1 MSGKLITSM
10 PELVEALRER
20 RDTLDISNE
29 TIDAIAGFPERY
41 TSKLLA
47 PRAPRNLSYNS
58 LGQILGAL
66 GVALQVVEDFEQ
78 AAKVRGRWSKR
89 KPQGPRYK
97 SPLCVVG
104 QEQSPQAALTF
115 KNAEAANGQHAHG
128 GGTSPA
134 RIESS
139 HRGGGGEGSP
149 EAVRLDAAALGRGSG
164 EEPRGSGDDGSGLR

>member
-1 MSGKLITSM
+1 VSGKLITSM

-89 KPQGPRYK
+89 KPQGSRYRP
-97 SPLCVVG
+97 SCVVDPSN
-104 QEQSPQAALTF
+104 SPQAALTF
-115 KNAEAANGQHAHG
+115 ENTEETNGQHADG
-128 GGTSPA
+128 GGTGTGG
-134 RIESS
+134 IES
-139 HRGGGGEGSP
+139 
-149 EAVRLDAAALGRGSG
+149 
-164 EEPRGSGDDGSGLR
+164 